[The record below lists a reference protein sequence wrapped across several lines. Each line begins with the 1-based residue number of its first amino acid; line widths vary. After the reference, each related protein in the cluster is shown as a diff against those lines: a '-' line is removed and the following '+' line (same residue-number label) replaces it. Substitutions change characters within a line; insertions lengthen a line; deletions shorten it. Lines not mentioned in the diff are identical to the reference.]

1 MNNNENMRFW
11 EKLREVPADAKKTI
25 ESGRLAGLTDI
36 NPMWRIKALTETFG
50 PVGNGWKYEIVS
62 KEFHTVGQQTAC
74 FVDINL
80 FYRSNGEWS
89 APIPGTGGSMLT
101 GMGANGA
108 FVNDDCFKMA
118 LTDAIS
124 VAAKALGMA
133 ADVYWQDKS
142 KYEFGGLFAGILP
155 PQAPPQQ
162 APIGTPSSGQPVKL
176 NIKQPQP
183 QVQPQ
188 PAKAAAKTAPAKTAA
203 KPAPAKAESTA
214 EMPTLDEALAHE
226 CSFGDMRGKPYGSFV
241 RKEDPSSFSLCEW
254 VIKNEGKRKN
264 IDGYSVKV
272 CRVLLQW
279 RDGLVR

>member
-1 MNNNENMRFW
+1 MNENMRYW
-11 EKLREVPADAKKTI
+11 EKLREVPTDAKKTI
-25 ESGRLAGLTDI
+25 DSGRLQGLTDI

-50 PVGNGWKYEIVS
+50 PVGIGWKYEIVS

-124 VAAKALGMA
+124 ISAKALGMA

-155 PQAPPQQ
+155 PQAPAQQ
-162 APIGTPSSGQPVKL
+162 APVPAAPVTKP
-176 NIKQPQP
+176 IAKAE
-183 QVQPQ
+183 
-188 PAKAAAKTAPAKTAA
+188 PAKAAAKTAPAAKVEPAKTA
-203 KPAPAKAESTA
+203 PVKAESTA

-241 RKEDPSSFSLCEW
+241 RKEDPTSFSLCEW